1 MINCWSGIYAV
12 SGGGYGW
19 MVYYSLG
26 YPVGHCP
33 GEQEG
38 GNMYL
43 CRIRSNVIKLCGVGG
58 LRELYINSSLSK
70 VKYSYIIYFKPIVE
84 TTLKKKAFAVHA
96 DGELH
101 GPSSI
106 LQWNHFKYDLMG
118 VRSNNKTISQICQ
131 CWFSN
136 FPSFSQHHAN
146 HPRTQTACI
155 RSS

>member
-58 LRELYINSSLSK
+58 LR
-70 VKYSYIIYFKPIVE
+70 
-84 TTLKKKAFAVHA
+84 
-96 DGELH
+96 
-101 GPSSI
+101 
-106 LQWNHFKYDLMG
+106 
-118 VRSNNKTISQICQ
+118 
-131 CWFSN
+131 
-136 FPSFSQHHAN
+136 
-146 HPRTQTACI
+146 
-155 RSS
+155 